1 MDNHLHP
8 ATTHELNQQQGTM
21 PKQQRSCRFS
31 CRSLLIAVTILAV
44 LIAATVPIIRQYR
57 LAGQRIHCRNL
68 MASIGLALANYYD
81 VYKKFPCAI
90 TYAEDGTPL
99 HSWRTAIMPYI
110 TSEVLLRGY
119 SYQEPWNGP
128 ANRLLGT
135 SEAICFRCPSA
146 PSTQDA
152 MCTNYVMLIDDRPG
166 QPNGPPNRPGSVPPR
181 LYPDH
186 SVIVIEI
193 ADSDI
198 HWMEPRDV
206 LLSELSLKINDRTRR
221 SIASYHGGA
230 FVVHADG
237 SPEMLDPSAA
247 EGHIRALLMK

>member
-1 MDNHLHP
+1 MDVLP
-8 ATTHELNQQQGTM
+8 RQ
-21 PKQQRSCRFS
+21 KWSCRFS

-44 LIAATVPIIRQYR
+44 LIAATVTLIRQNR
-57 LAGQRIHCRNL
+57 LAGQRIHCKNNL
-68 MASIGLALANYYD
+68 RAIGVALANYYD
-81 VYKKFPCAI
+81 VYKKFPCAV

-110 TSEVLLRGY
+110 TSEMQLRGY
-119 SYQEPWNGP
+119 SYREPWNGP

-135 SEAICFRCPSA
+135 SEASWFRCPSA

-166 QPNGPPNRPGSVPPR
+166 QPNGPPNRPGSVPLRPNQNN
-181 LYPDH
+181 

-206 LLSELSLKINDRTRR
+206 LLSELSMQINDRTRR

-230 FVVHADG
+230 YVVHADG
-237 SPEMLDPSAA
+237 SPEMLDESSTEAR
-247 EGHIRALLMK
+247 IRLLLMK

>member
-1 MDNHLHP
+1 MP
-8 ATTHELNQQQGTM
+8 NQNW
-21 PKQQRSCRFS
+21 SCRFS

-44 LIAATVPIIRQYR
+44 LIAATATLIHQNR
-57 LAGQRIHCRNL
+57 LAGQRTHCKNN
-68 MASIGLALANYYD
+68 MGAIGLALANYFD

-135 SEAICFRCPSA
+135 NEASWFRCPSA
-146 PSTQDA
+146 PPTQDA

-166 QPNGPPNRPGSVPPR
+166 QPNGLPNRPGSVPPR
-181 LYPDH
+181 RNQAN

-206 LLSELSLKINDRTRR
+206 LLSELSMKINDRTRR

-230 FVVHADG
+230 YVVHADG
-237 SPEMLDPSAA
+237 SPEMLDESTTEAR
-247 EGHIRALLMK
+247 IRQLLMK